1 MSLAQSITDK
11 LIVALVDKHLPQ
23 VLHQEKDTPWNMG
36 TYDLTVNKI
45 GGVVF
50 ASTHKYLS
58 LTVPIKVLM
67 TGQVNKEFL
76 GQKILLNCSSEFVTK
91 ASLGI
96 EPMINPPESKAS
108 VEVSVPIPDASLNC
122 DGLVLRIK
130 PVLEQ
135 LVASKKGEWEQQ
147 LEQDIVVMFK
157 QVGI

>member
-1 MSLAQSITDK
+1 
-11 LIVALVDKHLPQ
+11 
-23 VLHQEKDTPWNMG
+23 
-36 TYDLTVNKI
+36 
-45 GGVVF
+45 
-50 ASTHKYLS
+50 
-58 LTVPIKVLM
+58 
-67 TGQVNKEFL
+67 
-76 GQKILLNCSSEFVTK
+76 
-91 ASLGI
+91 
-96 EPMINPPESKAS
+96 MINPPESKAS